1 MDAVINNKPSVVD
14 VVITSTGG
22 TLIGTIEQ
30 SGGSYPKYEGDYE
43 VTPSMSNNI
52 TLDTSNKILRDDIT
66 VKKVSQLE
74 VDNTSGGTTLIIGG

>member
-1 MDAVINNKPSVVD
+1 MDAVINNKSSVVD
-14 VVITSTGG
+14 VVITSSGG
-22 TLIGTIEQ
+22 TLIGVIEQ